1 VASRDKLLIR
11 LELLTNSQFKAM
23 LFRLDNDIPASH
35 LPSGDAPQ
43 TVRAIDLIRL
53 LEQQS
58 KLGLL
63 QRLLDELDWFKEFLP
78 EGAYPVGQKLRER
91 EEARER
97 QDMEEAKARDEDPE
111 DYLVTPEKFYT
122 FKPEADWLGIFRGW
136 DAPWTFHSELLQRV
150 VDASRNRKNC
160 PAAAIIGHGGS
171 GKSVALRRLA
181 VDLAEQGYKV
191 WWVKEPEQLLQF
203 GLSKFEVADDGPHFL
218 LVDDIHNLEDGYA
231 KRYRRYLQKNRSL
244 VLVVAGRG
252 LPTAFKVRVGPGS
265 GLFDPYDAGDRSLVL
280 NKIAD
285 VIPKWADT
293 AKELATEP
301 LQKARL
307 IRLLVVLAR
316 RKVAPRNLEELESF
330 FLEILADDIGKIR
343 SVLPGLAD
351 AVIDATAI
359 REVGRD
365 ISHVTLIALAD
376 YRQPEKHIPIL
387 LEDVIGNQRW
397 KVLESLMSH
406 NPEYDTVQF
415 HHDELAEGIISAGRK
430 KYLGSRIIIDDAWRR
445 EILDVVIN
453 RGSVFSSSYA
463 LSGFV
468 RQYPDIISQ
477 ERALEYIRQLLAA
490 GNGHHAY
497 LRLIVD
503 EALDLKQQERLELLL
518 VAARIVPFNNWL
530 WGAVWGW
537 IQRHYQKKEERCE
550 VLEQLHQ
557 AGCQEESI
565 LIPLL
570 QHLTHKKACV
580 VAKRLIGEI
589 EDPHVLCTCIK
600 LLGNEAKD
608 DAKRLLKKSENS
620 DVLCT
625 CIKLLGDEAKDDA
638 KRLLKKSENP
648 EILCTCI
655 KLLGD
660 EAKDD
665 AKRLLK
671 KSENPDVLCT
681 CIKLLVD
688 EAKDDAKRLLKKSE
702 NPEILCTCIKLLG
715 NDAKDDAERLLT
727 ESNDS
732 QVHCTCLDLLDDAAK
747 PFALERIPCWTET
760 DPALLVR
767 CFQVA
772 GATPEAGKAAAE
784 MLVAWNNRVPPILRA
799 VALRAPFDTPLR
811 IQRAYEVLHNWR
823 EEYRQLVGAALTAF
837 WNEPDA
843 VTEYCISILRRWH
856 QEIFYRHRHHLIA
869 YDGHI
874 IKALSHPA
882 LKDDAY
888 DIARKML
895 ATEAREPGFL
905 SPELRRQ
912 AENIIRGEGPIWS
925 GSDEEI
931 SV

>member
-1 VASRDKLLIR
+1 VVSREKLLGR
-11 LELLTNSQFKAM
+11 LELLTSSQFKAV
-23 LFRLDNDIPASH
+23 LFHLDNDIPASH
-35 LPSGDAPQ
+35 LPSGDVTQ
-43 TVRAIDLIRL
+43 TVLAIELIHL

-63 QRLLDELDWFKEFLP
+63 QRLLDELDWFKKFLP
-78 EGAYPVGQKLRER
+78 DGAYPVGPELRER

-97 QDMEEAKARDEDPE
+97 QDMEEAETRGEDPE
-111 DYLVTPEKFYT
+111 DYRVTPEKFYT
-122 FKPEADWLGIFRGW
+122 FKPEADWLGIFHGW

-150 VDASRNRKNC
+150 IDASRSRNNC

-181 VDLAEQGYKV
+181 VDLAKQGYKV

-203 GLSKFEVADDGPHFL
+203 GLSKLAEAEDGPQFL
-218 LVDDIHNLEDGYA
+218 LVDDIHYLEDGYA

-252 LPTAFKVRVGPGS
+252 LPAAFKVRVGHGS
-265 GLFDPYDAGDRSLVL
+265 GLFDPYEAGDRGLVL

-285 VIPKWADT
+285 VLPKWADT

-316 RKVAPRNLEELESF
+316 RKVPPHNLDELERV

-359 REVGRD
+359 RVVGRD
-365 ISHVTLIALAD
+365 ISRVTLIALAD
-376 YRQPEKHIPIL
+376 YRQPEKHIPTL
-387 LEDVIGNQRW
+387 LEDVRGNQRW
-397 KVLESLMSH
+397 KVLESLISH
-406 NPEYDTVQF
+406 DPEYNTVQF
-415 HHDELAEGIISAGRK
+415 HHDELAEGIILAGGEN
-430 KYLGSRIIIDDAWRR
+430 YLGSRIIGDDAWRR

-453 RGSVFSSSYA
+453 RGSVHSSSYA

-468 RQYPDIISQ
+468 RNHQGIISQ
-477 ERALEYIRQLLAA
+477 ERALEYIHQLLAA

-497 LRLIVD
+497 MRLIID
-503 EALDLKQQERLELLL
+503 EALDLEQQERLELLL
-518 VAARIVPFNNWL
+518 AAARVAPQNHWF
-530 WGAVWGW
+530 WGTVWVW
-537 IQRHYQKKEERCE
+537 IQRNYQKKEDKGK
-550 VLEQLHQ
+550 VLEQLYR
-557 AGCQEESI
+557 AGCQSFTI

-570 QHLTHKKACV
+570 QHIPHKSACIIAKNLLT
-580 VAKRLIGEI
+580 ES
-589 EDPHVLCTCIK
+589 EDPQVLCTCLK
-600 LLGNEAKD
+600 LLGDEAKD
-608 DAKRLLKKSENS
+608 DAKRLLTESE
-620 DVLCT
+620 DPQVLCT
-625 CIKLLGDEAKDDA
+625 CLKLLGDEAKDDAKRLLEKSEDPQVLCTCLKLLGDEAKDDA
-638 KRLLKKSENP
+638 KRLLKESEDP
-648 EILCTCI
+648 DVLCTCI
-655 KLLGD
+655 KLLDD

-665 AKRLLK
+665 AKRLL
-671 KSENPDVLCT
+671 
-681 CIKLLVD
+681 
-688 EAKDDAKRLLKKSE
+688 
-702 NPEILCTCIKLLG
+702 
-715 NDAKDDAERLLT
+715 T
-727 ESNDS
+727 ESNDPK
-732 QVHCTCLDLLDDAAK
+732 VHCACLDLLGDAAK
-747 PFALERIPCWTET
+747 SFAVERIPCWTET

-772 GATPEAGKAAAE
+772 GATPEGGKAAAE
-784 MLVAWNNRVPPILRA
+784 MLAAWNKRVPPILRA

-823 EEYRQLVGAALTAF
+823 GEYRPLVGAALTAF
-837 WNEPDA
+837 EDPNA
-843 VTEYCISILRRWH
+843 VTEYCIEILSRWH
-856 QEIFYRHRHHLIA
+856 QEIFYRHKNHKMA

-888 DIARKML
+888 YIAHEML
-895 ATEAREPGFL
+895 NVEARSRSPGFL

-912 AENIIRGEGPIWS
+912 AENIIRGEGPIWRS
-925 GSDEEI
+925 SEEET
-931 SV
+931 S

>member
-1 VASRDKLLIR
+1 VISRDKLFIR

-35 LPSGDAPQ
+35 LPSGDASQ
-43 TVRAIDLIRL
+43 TVCAIDLIRL

-97 QDMEEAKARDEDPE
+97 QDMEEAEARGEYPE
-111 DYLVTPEKFYT
+111 DYRVTPEKFYT
-122 FKPEADWLGIFRGW
+122 FKPEANWLGIFRGW

-150 VDASRNRKNC
+150 IDASRSRNNC

-181 VDLAEQGYKV
+181 IDLADQGYKV
-191 WWVKEPEQLLQF
+191 WWVKEAEQLLQF
-203 GLSKFEVADDGPHFL
+203 GLSKLAEADDSPQFL
-218 LVDDIHNLEDGYA
+218 LVDDIHYLEDGYA

-252 LPTAFKVRVGPGS
+252 LPTAFRVRVGPGS
-265 GLFDPYDAGDRSLVL
+265 GLFDPYDAGDRGLVL

-316 RKVAPRNLEELESF
+316 RKVPPRNLEELEGF
-330 FLEILADDIGKIR
+330 FLEILADDIDKIR

-365 ISHVTLIALAD
+365 ISRVTLIALAD
-376 YRQPEKHIPIL
+376 YRQPEKHIPTL

-397 KVLESLMSH
+397 KVLESLISH

-415 HHDELAEGIISAGRK
+415 HHDELAEGIILAGGEN
-430 KYLGSRIIIDDAWRR
+430 YLGSRIIGDDAWRR

-503 EALDLKQQERLELLL
+503 EAVDLEQQERLELLL
-518 VAARIVPFNNWL
+518 AAARVIPFNPWL
-530 WGAVWGW
+530 WGTVWVW
-537 IQRHYQKKEERCE
+537 IQRHYQKKEERGK
-550 VLEQLHQ
+550 VLEQLYQ
-557 AGCQEESI
+557 AGCKSFAI

-570 QHLTHKKACV
+570 QHLPHKSACII
-580 VAKRLIGEI
+580 AKRLLKES
-589 EDPHVLCTCIK
+589 EYPDVLCTCLNLLGNEAKDDAKRLLNKSEDKDVLCTCLK

-608 DAKRLLKKSENS
+608 DAKRLLNKSEY
-620 DVLCT
+620 
-625 CIKLLGDEAKDDA
+625 
-638 KRLLKKSENP
+638 
-648 EILCTCI
+648 
-655 KLLGD
+655 
-660 EAKDD
+660 
-665 AKRLLK
+665 
-671 KSENPDVLCT
+671 PDVLCT
-681 CIKLLVD
+681 CL
-688 EAKDDAKRLLKKSE
+688 
-702 NPEILCTCIKLLG
+702 NLLG
-715 NDAKDDAERLLT
+715 NEAKGLP
-727 ESNDS
+727 
-732 QVHCTCLDLLDDAAK
+732 K
-747 PFALERIPCWTET
+747 
-760 DPALLVR
+760 
-767 CFQVA
+767 
-772 GATPEAGKAAAE
+772 
-784 MLVAWNNRVPPILRA
+784 NNLSK
-799 VALRAPFDTPLR
+799 L
-811 IQRAYEVLHNWR
+811 
-823 EEYRQLVGAALTAF
+823 
-837 WNEPDA
+837 
-843 VTEYCISILRRWH
+843 ISIW
-856 QEIFYRHRHHLIA
+856 
-869 YDGHI
+869 
-874 IKALSHPA
+874 
-882 LKDDAY
+882 
-888 DIARKML
+888 
-895 ATEAREPGFL
+895 
-905 SPELRRQ
+905 
-912 AENIIRGEGPIWS
+912 
-925 GSDEEI
+925 
-931 SV
+931 